1 MANRRFYWMKLPSD
15 YFGQLI
21 QKKMRKQPDGA
32 EMQLIY
38 LKMLLYCI
46 DKDAEIIFQ
55 GVYDSVEDE
64 IAEEI
69 GEDAE
74 AVKKT
79 LTFLEANKKLE
90 RMEHGFILPEALEL
104 VGSESVS
111 AERVRRFRER
121 QASQSAGETLQCNA
135 DVTECNADGAQCN
148 VDIDKDIYI
157 DKDIDKEK
165 DKDKS
170 KIKSIYCAE
179 LSETPQRQQP
189 PKTDKK
195 PETIEVEPVPSGYK
209 IILLDKSFYEIP
221 LEKLN
226 FWKESYPAVDVE
238 QEIRNMEAWADANP
252 TRRKTRNG
260 VVRFITNWLKREQ
273 NKGGS
278 YQRGSSRQK
287 ASYDLDSYLQQ
298 RINGGSANDN
308 TGTGFTDYSAF

>member
-90 RMEHGFILPEALEL
+90 RTEHGFILPEALEL

-121 QASQSAGETLQCNA
+121 QALQCNA

-148 VDIDKDIYI
+148 VDIDKDI
-157 DKDIDKEK
+157 DKDIDIDQEK

-170 KIKSIYCAE
+170 KIKSIYCVE

-273 NKGGS
+273 DKGGS
-278 YQRGSSRQK
+278 YQRGSSQK
-287 ASYDLDSYLQQ
+287 GAAFNAFDYIQKQIS
-298 RINGGSANDN
+298 GGSENDY
-308 TGTGFTDYSAF
+308 TGTGF

>member
-38 LKMLLYCI
+38 LKLLLYCI

-90 RMEHGFILPEALEL
+90 RTEHGFILPEALEL

-121 QASQSAGETLQCNA
+121 QALQCNA
-135 DVTECNADGAQCN
+135 DVTECNADGTQCN
-148 VDIDKDIYI
+148 VDIDKDI
-157 DKDIDKEK
+157 DKDIDQEK

-170 KIKSIYCAE
+170 KIKSIYCVE
-179 LSETPQRQQP
+179 LSETPQRQPP

-195 PETIEVEPVPSGYK
+195 SETIEVEPVPSGYK

-273 NKGGS
+273 DKGGS
-278 YQRGSSRQK
+278 YQRGNSRQN

-298 RINGGSANDN
+298 RINGGNANDN
-308 TGTGFTDYSAF
+308 TGTGFTDYPAF

>member
-69 GEDAE
+69 GEEAE

-79 LTFLEANKKLE
+79 LSFLEANKKLE
-90 RMEHGFILPEALEL
+90 RTEHGFILPEALER
-104 VGSESVS
+104 VGSEGTS
-111 AERVRRFRER
+111 AERMRNMR
-121 QASQSAGETLQCNA
+121 QRKASQSDLEVSQCDA
-135 DVTECNADGAQCN
+135 DVTECDADGAQCN
-148 VDIDKDIYI
+148 VDIDIDEDI
-157 DKDIDKEK
+157 DIDKEK

-179 LSETPQRQQP
+179 PSGTAQRQQP

-238 QEIRNMEAWADANP
+238 QELRSMAAWADANP

-260 VVRFITNWLKREQ
+260 VVRFITSWLTREQ

-278 YQRGSSRQK
+278 YQRGSSQK
-287 ASYDLDSYLQQ
+287 GAAFNAFEFIQQ
-298 RINGGSANDN
+298 RINGGSASDN
-308 TGTGFTDYSAF
+308 TGTGF

>member
-38 LKMLLYCI
+38 LKLLLYCI

-90 RMEHGFILPEALEL
+90 RTEHGFILPEALEL

-121 QASQSAGETLQCNA
+121 QALQCNA

-148 VDIDKDIYI
+148 VDIDKYIYI
-157 DKDIDKEK
+157 DKDIYKEK

-170 KIKSIYCAE
+170 KIKSIYCVE
-179 LSETPQRQQP
+179 LSETPQRQPP

-195 PETIEVEPVPSGYK
+195 SETIEVEPVPSGYK

-273 NKGGS
+273 DKGGS
-278 YQRGSSRQK
+278 YQRGNSRQN

-298 RINGGSANDN
+298 RINGGNANDN
-308 TGTGFTDYSAF
+308 TGTGFTDYPAF

>member
-69 GEDAE
+69 GEEAE

-79 LTFLEANKKLE
+79 LSFLEANKKLE
-90 RMEHGFILPEALEL
+90 RTEHGFILPEALER
-104 VGSESVS
+104 VGSEGTS
-111 AERVRRFRER
+111 AERMRNMR
-121 QASQSAGETLQCNA
+121 QRKASQSDGEVSQCDT
-135 DVTECNADGAQCN
+135 DVTGCDAGGAQCN
-148 VDIDKDIYI
+148 VDIDI
-157 DKDIDKEK
+157 DIDQEK

-179 LSETPQRQQP
+179 LSGTPQRQQP
-189 PKTDKK
+189 PKTNKK

-273 NKGGS
+273 DKGGS
-278 YQRGSSRQK
+278 YQRGSSQK
-287 ASYDLDSYLQQ
+287 GAAFNAFDYIQKQIS
-298 RINGGSANDN
+298 GGSENDY
-308 TGTGFTDYSAF
+308 TGTGF

>member
-38 LKMLLYCI
+38 LKLLLYCI
-46 DKDAEIIFQ
+46 DK
-55 GVYDSVEDE
+55 
-64 IAEEI
+64 
-69 GEDAE
+69 DAE

-90 RMEHGFILPEALEL
+90 RTEHGFILPEALEL

-121 QASQSAGETLQCNA
+121 QALQCNA

-148 VDIDKDIYI
+148 VDIDKDI
-157 DKDIDKEK
+157 DIDQEK

-170 KIKSIYCAE
+170 KIKSIYCVE
-179 LSETPQRQQP
+179 LSETPQRQPP

-195 PETIEVEPVPSGYK
+195 SETIEVEPVPSGYK

-278 YQRGSSRQK
+278 YQRGSSQK
-287 ASYDLDSYLQQ
+287 GAAFNAFDYIQKQIS
-298 RINGGSANDN
+298 GGSENDY
-308 TGTGFTDYSAF
+308 TGTGF

>member
-15 YFGQLI
+15 YFGHLI

-38 LKMLLYCI
+38 LKLLLYCI

-90 RMEHGFILPEALEL
+90 RTEHGFILPEVLEL

-121 QASQSAGETLQCNA
+121 QASQSDGEALQCNA

-148 VDIDKDIYI
+148 VDIDKDI
-157 DKDIDKEK
+157 DIDQ

-170 KIKSIYCAE
+170 KIKSIYCVE
-179 LSETPQRQQP
+179 LSETPQRQPP

-195 PETIEVEPVPSGYK
+195 SETIEVEPVPSGYK

-273 NKGGS
+273 DKGGS
-278 YQRGSSRQK
+278 YQRGSSQK
-287 ASYDLDSYLQQ
+287 GAAFNAFDYIQKQIS
-298 RINGGSANDN
+298 GGSENDY
-308 TGTGFTDYSAF
+308 TGTGF